1 VEGHSQ
7 AAHYLAE
14 KLKAKDMTVLAT
26 RYAWMLHQKFPKDN
40 EITTITNDLLAEMGK
55 HFKSLK
61 SFKTPNTEIKAVA
74 APKVQKDT
82 AELSKYDKIKS
93 SKDSSSNTNDYAFA
107 EFVQDTAFIK
117 AFAKGHDAYKERENR
132 VKYYESEEGRK
143 DYAQYE
149 KNTKKKGLKLGI
161 SKIVIVNPFY
171 LKLDA
176 RKDNAVQYIATEE
189 GQEHQRE
196 LIETAAKAAQL
207 QTEILDVTHLKE
219 SQIDAFNDIRFLN
232 EYFSEQNKLS
242 GLSLTPGAQQ
252 TRIDAI
258 AKKYG
263 TDYFLWTGTVSLR
276 EQNIPLGFVF
286 ATLIVPPAFP
296 FAVANYLT
304 PQYNM
309 MHYAVLYDVRT
320 GRNQTIKAEFFD
332 DKDSDAMMKS
342 HLYDTFLQIR
352 VSDDQKPATST
363 KKKQKTEKVEEDNTE
378 DVKEKETVEND
389 KDDKD
394 DAKVE
399 KEEKET
405 EKEVEKPKKEVSSK
419 KKQKVSAS
427 SDSKSEE
434 KPKKKKK

>member
-1 VEGHSQ
+1 
-7 AAHYLAE
+7 
-14 KLKAKDMTVLAT
+14 
-26 RYAWMLHQKFPKDN
+26 
-40 EITTITNDLLAEMGK
+40 
-55 HFKSLK
+55 
-61 SFKTPNTEIKAVA
+61 
-74 APKVQKDT
+74 
-82 AELSKYDKIKS
+82 
-93 SKDSSSNTNDYAFA
+93 
-107 EFVQDTAFIK
+107 
-117 AFAKGHDAYKERENR
+117 
-132 VKYYESEEGRK
+132 VKYYESEEGK
-143 DYAQYE
+143 QDYARYE
-149 KNTKKKGLKLGI
+149 KNSKKKGLKLGI

-189 GQEHQRE
+189 GQEHQRQ
-196 LIETAAKAAQL
+196 LIQTAAKAAHL

-232 EYFSEQNKLS
+232 EYFSEQNKMS

-276 EQNIPLGFVF
+276 EQNIPLGSVFVS
-286 ATLIVPPAFP
+286 LIVPPIFP

-320 GRNQTIKAEFFD
+320 GRNQTIKADFFD
-332 DKDSDAMMKS
+332 DKDSDALMKS
-342 HLYDTFLQIR
+342 QLYDTFLQIR
-352 VSDDQKPATST
+352 VSDDQKSAPTA
-363 KKKQKTEKVEEDNTE
+363 KKKQTNEAVEKETEEVNDDSKEKESVEED
-378 DVKEKETVEND
+378 KEEQ
-389 KDDKD
+389 
-394 DAKVE
+394 KV
-399 KEEKET
+399 EKET
-405 EKEVEKPKKEVSSK
+405 EKEVEKPKKEVSPK

-427 SDSKSEE
+427 SESKSEE